1 MPFGT
6 GLVARGIAV
15 HGAVASAAPIPRAFN
30 PTRPP
35 VPLAEP
41 GPARRV
47 RRGSKKDSPRFVDE
61 KSAESESDEAAPHPA
76 ATAVTGPPQ
85 SAAASV
91 HAETTTAE
99 GAAVENDPAAA
110 PATATTIVTLL
121 TGSPPSKG
129 TLSKLQLVECSYE

>member
-1 MPFGT
+1 MPLGA

-30 PTRPP
+30 PTRP
-35 VPLAEP
+35 VPLAGP

-47 RRGSKKDSPRFVDE
+47 RRRFVDE

-85 SAAASV
+85 SAAASA

-99 GAAVENDPAAA
+99 GAAVQNDPAAA
-110 PATATTIVTLL
+110 PATATAIVTLL

-129 TLSKLQLVECSYE
+129 TLSKLQLVEFSYE

>member
-1 MPFGT
+1 MPIGA

-30 PTRPP
+30 PTRP
-35 VPLAEP
+35 VPLAGP

-47 RRGSKKDSPRFVDE
+47 RRRFVDE

-85 SAAASV
+85 SAAASA
-91 HAETTTAE
+91 HAETTTAVV
-99 GAAVENDPAAA
+99 AAVQNDPVAA
-110 PATATTIVTLL
+110 PATATAIVTLL

-129 TLSKLQLVECSYE
+129 TLSKLQLVEFSYE

>member
-1 MPFGT
+1 MPLGA

-30 PTRPP
+30 PTRP
-35 VPLAEP
+35 VPLAGP

-47 RRGSKKDSPRFVDE
+47 RRGSKKNSPRFVDE

-85 SAAASV
+85 SAAASA

-99 GAAVENDPAAA
+99 GAAVQNDPVAA
-110 PATATTIVTLL
+110 PATATAIVTLL

-129 TLSKLQLVECSYE
+129 TLSKLQLVEFSYE